1 MPVRM
6 VCVILDKD
14 ERTVVHDGSIKDLII
29 AFGIN
34 PETVIVV
41 KNGEVVTDAESCS
54 GDDEVR
60 LLSVVSGG

>member
-1 MPVRM
+1 MVR
-6 VCVILDKD
+6 VILDGE
-14 ERTVVHDGSIKDLII
+14 ERRLSHEGSIRDLITTLE
-29 AFGIN
+29 IN

-54 GDDEVR
+54 GDDEIR